1 MSFSEETLD
10 LIAQGKIDEA
20 HKKFAWALRKDDDDT
35 LYSLAEELYSYGLST
50 WAKRTYTKLLERY
63 PDEDSLRTALADI
76 AIGEGNDDE
85 ALNYLASIQP
95 TSLAYLE
102 ALLVAADLYQTQ
114 GMFDV
119 SEQKLLTAA
128 SLAPDESVIQFA
140 LGELYFNTKQYTKA
154 IGCYLDLIKQ
164 GILNLSQVNLV
175 QRLGLSYAGAGRF
188 EQALGY
194 LEQIRYR
201 TGLNGHD
208 PRLRWWDGLCVP
220 KLCVPLIHAERNF
233 KKLIDEDSSYGTAYP
248 YLAQIQE
255 DKGDLAQA
263 LRTYEEGLA
272 VDEYNTNLYRKTVEI
287 ALKLGKTA
295 LAEKLLRQ
303 ALEQDPQNM
312 TLVVQLSNLL
322 VELKKDT
329 ENIQLLKQYLGDDE
343 VDPQLYWNLGRV
355 YARQDQLALAE
366 ENYDAART
374 YLGQQDD
381 FIYDAAFFYRNVGRR
396 DDALECI
403 NAYLQRHPNDS
414 TMLDLQDQL
423 MYE

>member
-85 ALNYLASIQP
+85 ALNYLASIHP
-95 TSLAYLE
+95 TSPAYLE

-194 LEQIRYR
+194 LEQI
-201 TGLNGHD
+201 HD
-208 PRLRWWDGLCVP
+208 DQLDNDTLFQLAFTQLQLDRVDD
-220 KLCVPLIHAERNF
+220 AERNF

-329 ENIQLLKQYLGDDE
+329 DNIQLLKQYLGDDE

>member
-95 TSLAYLE
+95 TSPAYLE

-128 SLAPDESVIQFA
+128 SLAPGESVIQFA

-194 LEQIRYR
+194 LEQI
-201 TGLNGHD
+201 HD
-208 PRLRWWDGLCVP
+208 DQLDNDTLFQLAFTQLQLDRVDD
-220 KLCVPLIHAERNF
+220 AERNF

-329 ENIQLLKQYLGDDE
+329 DNIQLLKQYLGDDE

>member
-95 TSLAYLE
+95 TSPAYLE
-102 ALLVAADLYQTQ
+102 ALLVATDLYQTQ

-194 LEQIRYR
+194 LEQI
-201 TGLNGHD
+201 HD
-208 PRLRWWDGLCVP
+208 DQLDNDTLFQLAFTQLQLDRVDD
-220 KLCVPLIHAERNF
+220 AERNF

-329 ENIQLLKQYLGDDE
+329 DNIQLLKQYLGDDE

>member
-20 HKKFAWALRKDDDDT
+20 HKKFAWALHKDDDDT

-95 TSLAYLE
+95 TSPAYLE

-194 LEQIRYR
+194 LEQI
-201 TGLNGHD
+201 HD
-208 PRLRWWDGLCVP
+208 DQLDNDTLFQLAFTQLQLDRVDD
-220 KLCVPLIHAERNF
+220 AERNF
-233 KKLIDEDSSYGTAYP
+233 KKLIDKDSSYGTAYP

-381 FIYDAAFFYRNVGRR
+381 FTYDAAFFYRNVGRR

-403 NAYLQRHPNDS
+403 NTYLQKHPNDS

>member
-194 LEQIRYR
+194 LEQI
-201 TGLNGHD
+201 HD
-208 PRLRWWDGLCVP
+208 DQLDNDTLFQLAFTQLQLDRVDD
-220 KLCVPLIHAERNF
+220 AERNF

-381 FIYDAAFFYRNVGRR
+381 FIYDATFFYRNVGRR

>member
-95 TSLAYLE
+95 TSPAYLE

-154 IGCYLDLIKQ
+154 IGCYLGLIKQ

-194 LEQIRYR
+194 LEQI
-201 TGLNGHD
+201 HD
-208 PRLRWWDGLCVP
+208 DQLDNDTLFQLAFTQLQLDRVDD
-220 KLCVPLIHAERNF
+220 AERNF

-329 ENIQLLKQYLGDDE
+329 DNIQLLRQYLGDDE

-374 YLGQQDD
+374 YLGQQDY
-381 FIYDAAFFYRNVGRR
+381 FTYDAAFFYRNVGRR

-414 TMLDLQDQL
+414 TMLDLKDQL

>member
-95 TSLAYLE
+95 TSPAYLE

-194 LEQIRYR
+194 LEQI
-201 TGLNGHD
+201 HD
-208 PRLRWWDGLCVP
+208 DQLDNDTLFQLAFTQLQLDRVDD
-220 KLCVPLIHAERNF
+220 AERNF

-263 LRTYEEGLA
+263 LRTYEEGLS

-329 ENIQLLKQYLGDDE
+329 DNIQLLKQYLGDDE